1 MAYVDTNVLVAA
13 YSPRDPLY
21 QSARSF
27 LSEKQPRK
35 IVSALSFAELTA
47 VLARVRPEL
56 QLPEPVQK
64 EPFKR
69 RIRAAVEYIF
79 KDAGLTLASQVGT
92 SIIHVGE
99 RTVPIPMEYSRAAS
113 EAHKLRLKALDLLHL
128 AYASLISRLEFKLDL
143 FVTADQDILDRTSQ
157 IEEALGLR
165 TMHPKN
171 LP

>member
-27 LSEKQPRK
+27 LSEQQPRK

-99 RTVPIPMEYSRAAS
+99 RTVPIPIDRKST
-113 EAHKLRLKALDLLHL
+113 RLNSSH
-128 AYASLISRLEFKLDL
+128 
-143 FVTADQDILDRTSQ
+143 
-157 IEEALGLR
+157 
-165 TMHPKN
+165 
-171 LP
+171 